1 MILKYPLHVRDMVF
15 EKGTTI
21 RYATE
26 DEILERIPNHN
37 KNTNSHP
44 DWSMVVVDGLEK
56 PIIIASKQIDHD

>member
-1 MILKYPLHVRDMVF
+1 MVF